1 MKLVKLA
8 GRFLS
13 GVLTAVLVVVLVATV
28 ALAISARRSA
38 DGLQTVLGY
47 KVLSVLSGSMEPAI
61 KTGDVIIVEP
71 LKSDQEIAEGDVIT
85 FRAPDSPD
93 MLITHRVVGIVS
105 VNGEPA
111 AYVTKGDNNDSID
124 LTPVQRSQVVG
135 IQRWRIPYYGYLS
148 NFMRR
153 PLGIILC
160 VIAPGLVLIGME
172 VRKIMQLVMEEER
185 ARQSREEPADAQ
197 PRG

>member
-71 LKSDQEIAEGDVIT
+71 LKPDQEIAEGDVIT

>member
-172 VRKIMQLVMEEER
+172 VRKIMQLVM
-185 ARQSREEPADAQ
+185 
-197 PRG
+197 

>member
-1 MKLVKLA
+1 MKLA

>member
-1 MKLVKLA
+1 LKLVKLA